1 MPTVNLLL
9 RSAGRGDETRL
20 WDFYRST
27 LTETL
32 PVPSVGTIR
41 GSLQRGT
48 LLIAEDVGSGNIVA
62 TAGYFEYIKSVDGH
76 LVFEL
81 AGTRVTTGKLLPFSL
96 QQILLAVRLF
106 QIAAT
111 EDQSARPVSII
122 SSARHK
128 RSKENLVCAGMS
140 EIAAMPHWMDYDTY
154 SWAQPSYHAEWSHYI
169 ADCRCIERAIIVLQQ
184 VGFEAG
190 THRCECIRRKGD
202 GTDECINV
210 DLTYQIPIRALFR
223 PLLDAQSRGE
233 TICALSAL
241 PETL

>member
-48 LLIAEDVGSGNIVA
+48 LLIAEEVGSGNIVA

-140 EIAAMPHWMDYDTY
+140 EIAAMPLGWTTTHIVGRSRATMRSGHTIL
-154 SWAQPSYHAEWSHYI
+154 PI
-169 ADCRCIERAIIVLQQ
+169 A
-184 VGFEAG
+184 G
-190 THRCECIRRKGD
+190 
-202 GTDECINV
+202 
-210 DLTYQIPIRALFR
+210 
-223 PLLDAQSRGE
+223 
-233 TICALSAL
+233 ALSARSSSCSRL
-241 PETL
+241 DSRRGRIDANAFVGKATGLTNVSMST